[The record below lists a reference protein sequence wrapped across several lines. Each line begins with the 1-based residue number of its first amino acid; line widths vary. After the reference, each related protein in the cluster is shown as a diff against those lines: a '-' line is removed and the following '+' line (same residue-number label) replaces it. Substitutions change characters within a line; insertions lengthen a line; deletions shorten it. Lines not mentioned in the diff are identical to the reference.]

1 MLWFTNVAN
10 CSRFSVGLDFGHR
23 VCNLIIWW
31 FIIWIKAFKTWWYP
45 DRKMEAVC
53 KNRGRQW
60 GLVWDASVDEAVL
73 KGERS
78 RTSLQITKKAMSS
91 TRRRITP
98 KGQLWWKEK
107 HFSGSEAAAD
117 EKAHHL
123 KEARRENFQRK
134 RIEDLTR
141 IKKDYLLPI
150 PSWERAAWRQMFLL
164 VGFKLQTHY
173 KRASSEDLY
182 FYYPWFKIE
191 RVYLRKSET
200 NLLTWDWSLFST
212 INHLHMQQ
220 Q

>member
-1 MLWFTNVAN
+1 
-10 CSRFSVGLDFGHR
+10 
-23 VCNLIIWW
+23 
-31 FIIWIKAFKTWWYP
+31 
-45 DRKMEAVC
+45 MEAVC
-53 KNRGRQW
+53 KNRSRQW

-107 HFSGSEAAAD
+107 HFSASAAAD

-173 KRASSEDLY
+173 KRAPSEDLY
-182 FYYPWFKIE
+182 FYVLPIVQNWKSLPRKIWDQPLDMRLKPFFDYQSSSYTAAADE
-191 RVYLRKSET
+191 R
-200 NLLTWDWSLFST
+200 
-212 INHLHMQQ
+212 
-220 Q
+220 

>member
-1 MLWFTNVAN
+1 MLCFTNVADG
-10 CSRFSVGLDFGHR
+10 SRFSVGLDLGHC
-23 VCNLIIWW
+23 CNLIIWW

-53 KNRGRQW
+53 KNRSRQW

-107 HFSGSEAAAD
+107 HFSASAAAD

-123 KEARRENFQRK
+123 KEARGGKTFSVK
-134 RIEDLTR
+134 GLKTWHAL
-141 IKKDYLLPI
+141 KKI
-150 PSWERAAWRQMFLL
+150 
-164 VGFKLQTHY
+164 TCC
-173 KRASSEDLY
+173 
-182 FYYPWFKIE
+182 
-191 RVYLRKSET
+191 
-200 NLLTWDWSLFST
+200 LFPAGKEPPGGRCFC
-212 INHLHMQQ
+212 
-220 Q
+220 